1 MVKIT
6 NNNKDWI
13 GTSKF
18 ISSCNN
24 RNKSVAE
31 NNDYYAIEP
40 KAIVYAWFIWVKG
53 FKGNPVIKWVN

>member
-13 GTSKF
+13 GTTQF

-40 KAIVYAWFIWVKG
+40 KAVAYAWFIWVKG